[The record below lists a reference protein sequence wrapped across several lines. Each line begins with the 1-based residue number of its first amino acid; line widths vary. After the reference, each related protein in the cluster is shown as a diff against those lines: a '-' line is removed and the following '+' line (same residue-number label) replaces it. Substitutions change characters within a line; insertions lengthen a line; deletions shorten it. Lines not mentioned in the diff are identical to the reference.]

1 MTNSEGK
8 RGYPVSCSDFG
19 SNPSV
24 VFYAVTGEAVRRV
37 SSFSRMENDIFCS
50 VRFLVCVRSGI
61 FKGEYFCEVFT
72 RFIDCPDCSIPDS
85 SLQELLNSVI
95 GRYEF
100 SFRTLLYCNNALI

>member
-1 MTNSEGK
+1 MARIPQSSFH
-8 RGYPVSCSDFG
+8 P
-19 SNPSV
+19 
-24 VFYAVTGEAVRRV
+24 VTGEAVRRV
-37 SSFSRMENDIFCS
+37 SSFSRMGNDIFCS
-50 VRFLVCVRSGI
+50 VRCLVCVRSDV
-61 FKGEYFCEVFT
+61 FKGEYFCELLT